1 MQSHTV
7 VVAHSNPQTVD
18 QLMNGLKAH
27 FRRVSLASDANSV
40 REAIDRNRAHMAIVD
55 LDLVSLKE
63 VKELCAEYSATGVV
77 CVHRAP
83 DYEIWN
89 AAIGAGALECC
100 HPSDIPSILNAMRTK
115 PVMKARSAAA

>member
-1 MQSHTV
+1 MQSLTV
-7 VVAHSNPQTVD
+7 VVAHSNPKTAD
-18 QLMNGLKAH
+18 QLTNGLKAH
-27 FRRVSLASDANSV
+27 FRRVSLATDANSV
-40 REAIDRNRAHMAIVD
+40 REAIERNRAYMAIVD
-55 LDLVSLKE
+55 LDIVSLEE
-63 VKELCAEYSATGVV
+63 VRALCSEYSATGVV